1 MKPADLPLNALYDAA
16 LLDLDGVVYIGDRAV
31 PAAPEA
37 IAKARAAGMAAAFVT
52 NNSSRTPSSIAER
65 LTALGV
71 PAAAS
76 DVVTSAEAAARLVA
90 ERFPAGAPVLVVGD
104 TGLRWA
110 LIRRGMR
117 PVTQAAEDPVAVV
130 QGHSPR
136 LGYDLVCQGALA
148 VGRGALFVAS
158 NADATAPMGQGI
170 LPGNGSFS
178 RVIANATGVEPV
190 VAGKPMRPL
199 HEEGVA
205 RTGAERPLVVGDRL
219 DTDIEGAHARGA
231 AGLLVLSGVTGARE
245 LAAAP
250 PERRPDYIAWDLSG
264 LNESHPGAE
273 PIPDGAV
280 CAGWTARIRPDGGVA
295 LSGGGDRLDGL
306 RAVCAAAWSAPG
318 ADPRGALDRL
328 GW

>member
-1 MKPADLPLNALYDAA
+1 MKPADRPLNELYDAA
-16 LLDLDGVVYIGDRAV
+16 LLDLDGVVYIGDRPV

-37 IAKARAAGMAAAFVT
+37 VAKARAAGMAAVFVT
-52 NNSSRTPSSIAER
+52 NNSSRTPASIAER

-71 PAAAS
+71 PAAAG
-76 DVVTSAEAAARLVA
+76 DVVTSAEAAARLVR

-104 TGLRWA
+104 TGLRLA
-110 LIRRGMR
+110 LIRRGLR

-136 LGYDLVCQGALA
+136 LSYDLVCQGALA
-148 VGRGALFVAS
+148 VSRGALFVAS
-158 NADATAPMGQGI
+158 NADATAPMGPGI

-178 RVIANATGVEPV
+178 RVIANAAGLEPV

-205 RTGAERPLVVGDRL
+205 RTGSRRPLVVGDRL
-219 DTDIEGAHARGA
+219 DTDVEGARARGA
-231 AGLLVLSGVTGARE
+231 ASLLVLSGVTGARE

-250 PERRPDYIAWDLSG
+250 PERRPDHIAWDLSG
-264 LNESHPGAE
+264 LNETHPGTEAV
-273 PIPDGAV
+273 PGGAA
-280 CAGWTARIRPDGGVA
+280 CAGWTARVRDDGALA
-295 LSGGGDRLDGL
+295 LSGGGERLDGL
-306 RAVCAAAWSAPG
+306 RAVCAAAWADPG